1 MAWIFLVLAYGL
13 LKGCREIA
21 KKKALQK
28 NTVIEV
34 LIFYTLLSFVFV
46 LPDAK
51 NAVGIERAKL
61 LPVAFKSFII
71 FVAWICSFV
80 AIKKLPISLMGIL
93 DMSRVLFASLL
104 GYALLKEAATPTGI
118 IGLVLVCL
126 GLYAL
131 RFEKKFVGKEHR
143 EDEKTVGSAALG
155 KNDKVGKS
163 EINEKPDKT
172 WIFIVMV
179 FVSCILNA
187 VSGMMDKILMKD
199 LTSSEL
205 QFWYMLFLVLY
216 YLIYILVTRTKISIK
231 SLFKNGWIWLLSLM
245 FVVADRCLFIANG
258 MPESKLTVM
267 TLIKQTGCIVTILG
281 GKFIFHEKNIT
292 YKLICAIIVIA
303 GVVIAVL

>member
-104 GYALLKEAATPTGI
+104 GYAVLKEAATPTGI

-131 RFEKKFVGKEHR
+131 RFEKKLVGKEHR
-143 EDEKTVGSAALG
+143 EDEKT
-155 KNDKVGKS
+155 
-163 EINEKPDKT
+163 DKT